1 MKNLLMYLALIFTSL
16 LMLNCWDQHSNEPL
30 TLEIGGIWHWTKTMD
45 RYYDLL
51 ESSSPTKTAHINVKS
66 LAELPYGS
74 EFFEI
79 LEFYVDSVK
88 VDSLFM
94 PSTDNYNSSSEK
106 GNQVIVHYLDGNRK
120 PVTARF
126 KFFFPRK
133 KSAASRMELT
143 IQRNTKVF
151 NPDADT
157 LLIREYFRD
166 VM

>member
-1 MKNLLMYLALIFTSL
+1 MKNIFRCLLATLFSVM
-16 LMLNCWDQHSNEPL
+16 MLSCWDQHSNEPL

-45 RYYDLL
+45 RNYNII
-51 ESSSPTKTAHINVKS
+51 ESSSPNKSAHIKVRS
-66 LAELPYGS
+66 LPELAYGS
-74 EFFEI
+74 EFHEI
-79 LEFYVDSVK
+79 LDFYVDSTR

-126 KFFFPRK
+126 KFFFPRN

-151 NPDADT
+151 NPNADT
-157 LLIREYFRD
+157 LLITEYFRD
-166 VM
+166 IM

>member
-1 MKNLLMYLALIFTSL
+1 MKSL
-16 LMLNCWDQHSNEPL
+16 LKYLILVFASFLMTNCWDQHSNEPL
-30 TLEIGGIWHWTKTMD
+30 TLQIGGTWHWTKTMD
-45 RYYDLL
+45 SKYNVI
-51 ESSSPTKTAHINVKS
+51 ESSSLASSAHINVKS
-66 LAELPYGS
+66 LGELPYGS

-79 LEFYVDSVK
+79 LEFYVDSIK

-126 KFFFPRK
+126 KFFFPRN

-157 LLIREYFRD
+157 LVIMEYFRD
-166 VM
+166 IM